1 MEPQNEREALA
12 RERAKERARKRRARQ
27 VRRRR
32 LVFLVSLVCL
42 IALIVGLSVGLSGS
56 DGAETSTTS
65 TSTANTSAASTSAA
79 STSTTRAST
88 TYTARLTGDQSVP
101 PVETTSTG
109 TFTLTY
115 DATNKTLGYVL
126 NITEQLPSPSTATIY
141 EGKAGTSGAAIV
153 NLPTDPPESGQF
165 TGVLTEG
172 QIKTTDLTGSLQG
185 KTIQDLLTV
194 IASESA
200 YVSVGNESNPVDAIR
215 GQIE

>member
-1 MEPQNEREALA
+1 MEPQDEREALV
-12 RERAKERARKRRARQ
+12 RERAKERARRRRARQ

-32 LVFLVSLVCL
+32 LVFLICLVCL

-56 DGAETSTTS
+56 DDAETSAADTNVDS
-65 TSTANTSAASTSAA
+65 TSTTGTNAAG
-79 STSTTRAST
+79 TSTTRAST

-109 TFTLTY
+109 TLTLTY
-115 DATNKTLGYVL
+115 DAATKTLGYVL

-141 EGKAGTSGAAIV
+141 EGAAGTSGAAIV

-165 TGVLTEG
+165 TGILTEG
-172 QIKTTDLTGSLQG
+172 QIKTADLTGSLQG

-194 IASESA
+194 ITSGSA

-215 GQIE
+215 GRIE